1 MEREEGEKLW
11 RGGST
16 SIKINGMG
24 DGLQRKVRVCIHA
37 DSTRSVLSLSR
48 VPSAEDHACRQCPL
62 ITIGSASSKQRVLI
76 FHTKIG
82 RLVFALCANRVAKR
96 WVNVTLAKKAR
107 GSGMR
112 LPKQPGSAC

>member
-48 VPSAEDHACRQCPL
+48 CPARKTMPVGNAHHHYRQCFLQAEGLNIP
-62 ITIGSASSKQRVLI
+62 
-76 FHTKIG
+76 HKIG

-96 WVNVTLAKKAR
+96 WVNVTLAKKAC

-112 LPKQPGSAC
+112 LPKQPSSAC